1 MDGSDLAVFLV
12 VILLRLIVPLFI
24 PLFPL
29 PAVILSLVIDAVDQ
43 TVFQTFTSAPLD
55 GYQSYDK
62 ALDIY
67 YLTIAFLSTFR
78 NWENLKAFE
87 ASRFLFY
94 YRLVGVVLFEATRLR
109 ALLLF
114 FPNTFEYFFI
124 FMEAV
129 RTRWNPKRMAAAGVV
144 LAMWAIWVFIK
155 IPQEYW
161 IHIAKLDTTDA
172 IKTQVFGVSP
182 DASWGEAVASNPLGL
197 LGMAFALALLV
208 FAVRTVSAGSI
219 PPADRTGVSLRIRQ
233 ADLDVTEAEARQAQL
248 ARADD
253 ILQQGFWEKIALVT
267 LTGMIFTHILPG
279 VGASTLQLFAGTVIL
294 VFVLTAVSEWLQRRG
309 VDWRSSVTQ
318 FAATL
323 LVSGVTVWA
332 MTWAL
337 PGDWFRI
344 PAQAR
349 AGVLLLVLLMSL
361 IVTLYDRFRPFYL
374 ARLDR
379 QRALAGGI
387 ADGLARGGS

>member
-1 MDGSDLAVFLV
+1 MDWSDIA
-12 VILLRLIVPLFI
+12 VILLVIGLRLIVPLFI
-24 PLFPL
+24 PIFPL
-29 PAVILSLVIDAVDQ
+29 PAVILSLIIDAVDQ
-43 TVFQTFTSAPLD
+43 TVFQTFTDAPLA

-87 ASRFLFY
+87 VSRFLFY
-94 YRLVGVVLFEATRLR
+94 YRLIGVVLFESTQLR

-144 LAMWAIWVFIK
+144 LAMWAIWVFVK

-172 IKTQVFGVSP
+172 IKSQVFGVSP
-182 DASWGEAVASNPLGL
+182 ESSWGEAIANNPLGL
-197 LGMAFALALLV
+197 LGMVFAIGLLIY
-208 FAVRTVSAGSI
+208 AVRTVSAGSV
-219 PPADRTGVSLRIRQ
+219 PPADRKGVSLRIRQ
-233 ADLDVTEAEARQAQL
+233 SDLDVTEAEALAAQQA
-248 ARADD
+248 RSDEV
-253 ILQQGFWEKIALVT
+253 LQQGFWEKVALVT

-279 VGASTLQLFAGTVIL
+279 VGASTLQLFFGTLIL
-294 VFVLTAVSEWLQRRG
+294 IFVLTAVSEWLQRRG
-309 VDWRSSVTQ
+309 VDWKSTVLQ
-318 FAATL
+318 FVATFAI
-323 LVSGVTVWA
+323 SGVTVWA

-337 PGDWFRI
+337 PGSWFRI
-344 PAQAR
+344 PQDAR
-349 AGVLLLVLLMSL
+349 WGVIFLVLLMSL

-379 QRALAGGI
+379 QQAVSEGI
-387 ADGLARGGS
+387 AAGLARGGS

>member
-1 MDGSDLAVFLV
+1 MDAGDWF
-12 VILLRLIVPLFI
+12 VILLVIGLRLIVPLFI

-29 PAVILSLVIDAVDQ
+29 PAVILSLIIDGVDQ
-43 TVFQTFTSAPLD
+43 TVFQTFTNAPLE

-78 NWENLKAFE
+78 NWENLQAFDV
-87 ASRFLFY
+87 SRFLFF
-94 YRLVGVVLFEATRLR
+94 YRLIGVVLFESIQLR

-144 LAMWAIWVFIK
+144 LSMWAIWVFIK

-172 IKTQVFGVSP
+172 IKAQVFGVSP
-182 DASWGEAVASNPLGL
+182 ESTWGEAVANNPLGV
-197 LGMAFALALLV
+197 LGMV
-208 FAVRTVSAGSI
+208 FAVLLLVYVIRKVSAGAV
-219 PPADRTGVSLRIRQ
+219 PPAHHTGISLRIRTS
-233 ADLDVTEAEARQAQL
+233 DLDVTEAEARAAMQ
-248 ARADD
+248 ARAQQ
-253 ILQQGFWEKIALVT
+253 IIQQGFWEKVALVT

-279 VGASTLQLFAGTVIL
+279 VGASTLQLFSGTLIL
-294 VFVLTAVSEWLQRRG
+294 VFVLTVVSEWLQRRG
-309 VDWRSSVTQ
+309 VDWQSTLVQFIVT
-318 FAATL
+318 L
-323 LVSGVTVWA
+323 IVSGVTVWA

-337 PGDWFRI
+337 PGSWFRI
-344 PAQAR
+344 PQEAR
-349 AGVLLLVLLMSL
+349 WGVAFLVLLMSL

-379 QRALAGGI
+379 QQQLSAELAAGV
-387 ADGLARGGS
+387 ARGGS

>member
-1 MDGSDLAVFLV
+1 MDGGDIF
-12 VILLRLIVPLFI
+12 VILLVIILRLVVPLFI
-24 PLFPL
+24 PFFPL
-29 PAVILSLVIDAVDQ
+29 PAVIVALILDAVDQ
-43 TVFQTFTSAPLD
+43 TVFQTFTNAPLD

-78 NWENLKAFE
+78 NWDNLKAFD

-94 YRLVGVVLFEATRLR
+94 YRLVGVVLFESTHLR

-172 IKTQVFGVSP
+172 IKTQVFGVTPES
-182 DASWGEAVASNPLGL
+182 SWGAAVANNPLGL
-197 LGMAFALALLV
+197 LGLV
-208 FAVRTVSAGSI
+208 FAICLLIFAIRTVSAGSI
-219 PPADRTGVSLRIRQ
+219 PPADRQGVSLRIRLS
-233 ADLDVTEAEARQAQL
+233 DLDVTPAEAHAAQL
-248 ARADD
+248 ARSEQT
-253 ILQQGFWEKIALVT
+253 IQQGFWEKVALVT

-279 VGASTLQLFAGTVIL
+279 VGASTLQLFAGTLIL
-294 VFVLTAVSEWLQRRG
+294 IFVLTVVSEWMQRRG
-309 VDWRSSVTQ
+309 MDWRSTIAQ
-318 FAATL
+318 FLATL

-337 PGDWFRI
+337 PGNWFRI
-344 PAQAR
+344 PPAAR
-349 AGVLLLVLLMSL
+349 WGVFFLVLLMSL

-379 QRALAGGI
+379 QQALDAAI
-387 ADGLARGGS
+387 ASGLAKGGS

>member
-1 MDGSDLAVFLV
+1 MDPSDIAVIVV

-24 PLFPL
+24 PFFPL

-43 TVFQTFTSAPLD
+43 TVFQTFTRAPLD

-78 NWENLKAFE
+78 NWENLTAFE
-87 ASRFLFY
+87 VSRFLFY
-94 YRLVGVVLFEATRLR
+94 YRLVGVVLFESMQLR

-129 RTRWNPKRMAAAGVV
+129 RTRWNPKRLATAGVV

-172 IKTQVFGVSP
+172 IKTQIFGVSP
-182 DASWGEAVASNPLGL
+182 DTSWGAAISSNPLAL
-197 LGMAFALALLV
+197 LGMVFALWLLGW
-208 FAVRTVSAGSI
+208 AVRTVSVGTI
-219 PPADRTGVSLRIRQ
+219 PPADRSGVSLRVRL
-233 ADLDVTEAEARQAQL
+233 ADLDVTEAEANT
-248 ARADD
+248 AREARSGDL
-253 ILQQGFWEKIALVT
+253 IQQGFWERVALVT

-279 VGASTLQLFAGTVIL
+279 VGASTLQLFFGTLIL
-294 VFVLTAVSEWLQRRG
+294 VFVTTVASEWLQRLG
-309 VDWRSSVTQ
+309 MGLRSTLTQ
-318 FAATL
+318 FIVL
-323 LVSGVTVWA
+323 LAVTGATVWA

-337 PGDWFRI
+337 PGDWFTI
-344 PAQAR
+344 PADAR
-349 AGVLLLVLLMSL
+349 LGVFFLVLLMTL

-379 QRALAGGI
+379 QQALRDGI
-387 ADGLARGGS
+387 AAGLAKGGS